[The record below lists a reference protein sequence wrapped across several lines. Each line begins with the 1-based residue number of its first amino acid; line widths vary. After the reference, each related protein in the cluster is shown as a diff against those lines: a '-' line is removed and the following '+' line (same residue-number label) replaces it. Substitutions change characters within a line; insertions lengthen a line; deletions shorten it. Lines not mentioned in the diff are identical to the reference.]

1 MNYSHI
7 ISDMTWSYS
16 RITTYEECPYR
27 FYLKYIRNVKGT
39 HHFFADYGS
48 FMHLII
54 QKYLIGE
61 LKRVEISDYYLMNF
75 RKNVVCKA
83 PNPKI
88 FDNYFQQGLDYLA
101 NIEAP
106 NEKILGVEK
115 KVHFNLENRSF
126 IGLIDGVFVND
137 RDGWISLVDNKSRNL
152 KPRSTK
158 RKRTKSDE
166 ELDRYLRQLY
176 IYSIPIEHEYGVF
189 PKSLIF
195 NCFRT
200 KTLIREPFD
209 INAHNA
215 TKDWAIDTINMISS
229 ESTWNPNI
237 DWFKC
242 SYICDCNHQCE
253 YFQMFGGDT

>member
-39 HHFFADYGS
+39 RHFFADYGS

-61 LKRVEISDYYLMNF
+61 LKRGELADYYLINF
-75 RKNVVCKA
+75 RKNVVGKA

-88 FDNYFQQGLDYLA
+88 FDNYFRQGLDYLTSIRDF
-101 NIEAP
+101 NG
-106 NEKILGVEK
+106 KILSVEEEVNFK
-115 KVHFNLENRSF
+115 LESVSF
-126 IGLIDGVFVND
+126 TGFIDVVFVSD
-137 RDGWISLVDNKSRNL
+137 RNGWINLADNKSRNL
-152 KPRSTK
+152 KQRSTK
-158 RKRTKSDE
+158 RKPTKSDE

-176 IYSIPIEHEYGVF
+176 IYSVPIEQKYGVF
-189 PKSLIF
+189 PKLLIF

-200 KTLIREPFD
+200 KTLIQEPFD
-209 INAHNA
+209 IKAYKA
-215 TKDWAIDTINMISS
+215 TKEWALSTIDIISNT
-229 ESTWNPNI
+229 STWNPNI

-242 SYICDCNHQCE
+242 SYICDCNRQCE